1 MTSCLAQ
8 AAAAVQNPTMP
19 IDTQANRRRFQRF
32 HFEGTVKLYS
42 DKAMWESKLV
52 DVSLK
57 GVLIERPVEWNGKVG
72 SRFRMDLRINNSVII
87 SMGVN
92 AAHIMPHRIGFE
104 WQKIDLDSFA
114 ELKRLVELNLGDP
127 AMLNRELSALG

>member
-1 MTSCLAQ
+1 M
-8 AAAAVQNPTMP
+8 PTQTA
-19 IDTQANRRRFQRF
+19 DALNRRRFQRF

-52 DVSLK
+52 DISLK

-72 SRFRMDLRINNSVII
+72 SRYRMDLRINQSVII

-127 AMLNRELSALG
+127 AILNRELSALG

>member
-1 MTSCLAQ
+1 M
-8 AAAAVQNPTMP
+8 PTKSADAP
-19 IDTQANRRRFQRF
+19 NRRRFQRF

-52 DVSLK
+52 DISLK

-72 SRFRMDLRINNSVII
+72 SRYRMDLRINQSVII

-127 AMLNRELSALG
+127 AILNRELSALG

>member
-1 MTSCLAQ
+1 M
-8 AAAAVQNPTMP
+8 PTQTADAP
-19 IDTQANRRRFQRF
+19 NRRRFQRF

-52 DVSLK
+52 DISLK
-57 GVLIERPVEWNGKVG
+57 GVLIERPIEWNGKVG
-72 SRFRMDLRINNSVII
+72 SRYRMDLRINQSVII

-127 AMLNRELSALG
+127 AILNRELSALG

>member
-1 MTSCLAQ
+1 M
-8 AAAAVQNPTMP
+8 PTKTADAP
-19 IDTQANRRRFQRF
+19 NRRRFQRF

-52 DVSLK
+52 DISLK

-72 SRFRMDLRINNSVII
+72 SRYRMDLRINQSVII
-87 SMGVN
+87 SMGVT

-127 AMLNRELSALG
+127 AILNRELSALG

>member
-1 MTSCLAQ
+1 VYLDRARR
-8 AAAAVQNPTMP
+8 AVQNRGMPTKSADAP
-19 IDTQANRRRFQRF
+19 NRRRFQRF

-52 DVSLK
+52 DISLK

-72 SRFRMDLRINNSVII
+72 SRYRMDLRINQSVII

-127 AMLNRELSALG
+127 AILNRELSALG

>member
-1 MTSCLAQ
+1 
-8 AAAAVQNPTMP
+8 MP

-52 DVSLK
+52 DISLK
-57 GVLIERPVEWNGKVG
+57 GVLIERPLEWNGKVG

-92 AAHIMPHRIGFE
+92 AAHIMPHRVGFE

-127 AMLNRELSALG
+127 AILNRELSALG

>member
-1 MTSCLAQ
+1 MKSSLAQ
-8 AAAAVQNPTMP
+8 ARGAVQNPPMS
-19 IDTQANRRRFQRF
+19 IDAQSNRRRFQRF

-57 GVLIERPVEWNGKVG
+57 GVLIERPIEWNGKVG

>member
-1 MTSCLAQ
+1 M
-8 AAAAVQNPTMP
+8 PTQTADAP
-19 IDTQANRRRFQRF
+19 NRRRFQRF

-52 DVSLK
+52 DISLK

-72 SRFRMDLRINNSVII
+72 SRYRMDLRINNSVII
-87 SMGVN
+87 SMGVT
-92 AAHIMPHRIGFE
+92 AAHIMPHRVGFE

-127 AMLNRELSALG
+127 AILNRELSALG